1 LHLNL
6 AYNNI
11 GVTGALIIAD
21 ALRQMSGCPNVLQ
34 SIDLHGNGIGDNG
47 CVALSGVGG
56 WSFATALSALSECQ
70 SHRRSRLCGYHGAS
84 VWILLLPDVD
94 VSQPESAYVD
104 NGVAGVQAGAGP
116 GAATTATVQAI
127 VTLPSLTTTL
137 DLSWNCIGIANLEA
151 LAEALAVRS
160 SLTNSS
166 SLRPSL
172 TELDLKGNLL
182 SDAGCARLCAA
193 LRASGAT
200 PLLILD
206 TESESDA
213 GGVQA

>member
-1 LHLNL
+1 LAAGALPQLYLLYLSANRIEDRGCAAIMAPLFGSCCCPTLTFLNL
-6 AYNNI
+6 
-11 GVTGALIIAD
+11 
-21 ALRQMSGCPNVLQ
+21 RE
-34 SIDLHGNGIGDNG
+34 NGI
-47 CVALSGVGG
+47 
-56 WSFATALSALSECQ
+56 E
-70 SHRRSRLCGYHGAS
+70 S
-84 VWILLLPDVD
+84 VTPLFG
-94 VSQPESAYVD
+94 AYVD

-182 SDAGCARLCAA
+182 SDACCARLCAA